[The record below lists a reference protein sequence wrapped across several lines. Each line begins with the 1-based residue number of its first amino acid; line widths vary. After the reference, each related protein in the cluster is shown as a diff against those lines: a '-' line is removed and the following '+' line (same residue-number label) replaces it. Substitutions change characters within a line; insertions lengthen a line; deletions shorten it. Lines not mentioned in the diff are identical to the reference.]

1 MQEQRLIERVLLVAG
16 APNSGKSVQLRSM
29 FIDPRLG
36 TDGEIPRARNLRNT
50 HTLSSCR
57 RLYLRLTSPHE
68 TKETLDKFFQ
78 KIVENT
84 DGCYRWSVASA
95 VQIDA
100 AENMP
105 NLSDVVN
112 ALEER
117 FHPERIR
124 ITILSP
130 DRHGNMLAEA
140 PELMQQLHEVES
152 CEVFCIDARSRNRN
166 GLFLAD
172 TFDFT

>member
-1 MQEQRLIERVLLVAG
+1 
-16 APNSGKSVQLRSM
+16 
-29 FIDPRLG
+29 
-36 TDGEIPRARNLRNT
+36 
-50 HTLSSCR
+50 
-57 RLYLRLTSPHE
+57 
-68 TKETLDKFFQ
+68 
-78 KIVENT
+78 
-84 DGCYRWSVASA
+84 
-95 VQIDA
+95 
-100 AENMP
+100 MP

-172 TFDFT
+172 TFDFHLRFAKFEGCLDKAHVRSL